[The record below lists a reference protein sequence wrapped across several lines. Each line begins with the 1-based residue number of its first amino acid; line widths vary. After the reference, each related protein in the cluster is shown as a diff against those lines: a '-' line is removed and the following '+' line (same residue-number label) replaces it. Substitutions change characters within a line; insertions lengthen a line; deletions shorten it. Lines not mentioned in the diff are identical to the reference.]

1 MGKKDETLL
10 QIAIAEYLAKNHP
23 EVEFHNDYGT
33 GARLKPYQ
41 AKEQAEMNAHRKGW
55 PDLFIAEPRN
65 GYAGLFI
72 ELKRDGERLQKR
84 NGDWASEHIA
94 IQAERIK
101 ELLKRGYYARF
112 TVGYNET
119 IETIEKY
126 LNGEP
131 CLLVVPDPNGWCSST
146 SAQRGDK

>member
-10 QIAIAEYLAKNHP
+10 QIAVAEYLIKNHP
-23 EVEFHNDYGT
+23 DVDFHNDYGT

-41 AKEQAEMNAHRKGW
+41 AKEQAEMNAYRKGW

-84 NGDWASEHIA
+84 NGDWVSEHIA
-94 IQAERIK
+94 IQAERLK
-101 ELLKRGYYARF
+101 GLLKKGYRAKF
-112 TVGYNET
+112 AVGFDDT
-119 IETIEKY
+119 IEIIEKY
-126 LNGEP
+126 LNEEP
-131 CLLVVPDPNGWCSST
+131 
-146 SAQRGDK
+146 